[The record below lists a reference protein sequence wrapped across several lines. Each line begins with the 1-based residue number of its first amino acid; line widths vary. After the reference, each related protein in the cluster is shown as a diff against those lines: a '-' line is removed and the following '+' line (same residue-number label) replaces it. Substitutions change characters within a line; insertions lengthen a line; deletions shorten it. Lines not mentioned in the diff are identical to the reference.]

1 MVPGHETIREQWI
14 GIQGG
19 IPTILLTWFLDM
31 KQLETSGLESK
42 EVFYTN
48 NTILFKWFLDMR
60 QLENSGFDS
69 MGNFQGFYSSCHFLV

>member
-1 MVPGHETIREQWI
+1 MVPGHEAVRDQYI

-42 EVFYTN
+42 E
-48 NTILFKWFLDMR
+48 
-60 QLENSGFDS
+60 
-69 MGNFQGFYSSCHFLV
+69 YSLPL